1 MPKSEHKNKLLNRAF
16 AIFFVILILAFFYY
30 TIYGEGSFL
39 RPMVELTHKPLFVI
53 ILFLLFNGIGFSI
66 ILFGL
71 LKEIY
76 KPSLDFTF
84 NHNRKWMLTSILLFA
99 VFISLNIW
107 WWVAV
112 GIPDWLPSR
121 GWQASVLEYLGSIVA
136 SDTCILSLMLGILFL
151 TNSNPKKSPSYKTIL
166 IGVVFWQVMC
176 LMNYLFNIGIN
187 IVGFQMPLQAFRYTN
202 FLGYT
207 IFQPWFW
214 CDITYLTLTLIGA
227 LWLLRTN
234 TKIKKLIIISIVL
247 WIVDFPLEGFL
258 LKLVAGTPLPS
269 FFQPP

>member
-1 MPKSEHKNKLLNRAF
+1 MPQNEPKNKLLNRVF
-16 AIFFVILILAFFYY
+16 AILFFIYILVFFYY
-30 TIYGEGSFL
+30 TVYGEGSFL
-39 RPMVELTHKPLFVI
+39 KPMLELIHKPLFVI
-53 ILFLLFNGIGFSI
+53 ILLLFFNGIGFSI

-71 LKEIY
+71 LKEIH

-84 NHNRKWMLTSILLFA
+84 HRNRKWISMSIILFA
-99 VFISLNIW
+99 VFVFLNIW
-107 WWVAV
+107 WWIAI
-112 GIPDWLPSR
+112 GIPDLLPNR
-121 GWQASVLEYLGSIVA
+121 GWQATVLEYLGAIVA

-176 LMNYLFNIGIN
+176 LLNYLFNAVIN

-202 FLGYT
+202 FIGYT

-214 CDITYLTLTLIGA
+214 CDITYLIVTLIGA

-234 TKIKKLIIISIVL
+234 TKIRKLIIIIIL
-247 WIVDFPLEGFL
+247 FWIIGFPLTGFI
-258 LKLVAGTPLPS
+258 LKLVTGTPLPP